1 MKLQTER
8 KENMNAIIDFNIFFA
23 EDEAYEKYMKEHGLV
38 PLWRGGDK
46 IVEGEFETKT
56 TKLTKT
62 KRHFWFNA
70 EKVTDNLIHFDCSCQ
85 RVKI

>member
-1 MKLQTER
+1 
-8 KENMNAIIDFNIFFA
+8 MNAIIDFNIFFA

-56 TKLTKT
+56 MKLSKS

-70 EKVTDNLIHFDCSCQ
+70 EKVTDNLIHFDCTCQ